1 MANSQRGARP
11 FPMQMILINGSNPL
25 RDPVLPGAHVWRM
38 PLGRSIFLSRQIRG
52 LVLKLILTGRYWTYS
67 AFLIRVKISHKDGLA
82 CQWRIT
88 FFPWT
93 LAPNDERRLL
103 NRNQFWAYLTC
114 LIPVILQGMTF
125 FLIFILRFL
134 VTISYRLPIIIW
146 QYASYIFA
154 ILVSF
159 FFFYLISAL

>member
-25 RDPVLPGAHVWRM
+25 RDPVLSGAHVWRV
-38 PLGRSIFLSRQIRG
+38 PLGRSIFICRQIRG
-52 LVLKLILTGRYWTYS
+52 LVLQFILTGRNWTYS
-67 AFLIRVKISHKDGLA
+67 AVLIGVKISPKDGLA
-82 CQWRIT
+82 SEWRLT

-103 NRNQFWAYLTC
+103 NRNQFRAYLTC

-125 FLIFILRFL
+125 LLDFH
-134 VTISYRLPIIIW
+134 TSISCY
-146 QYASYIFA
+146 
-154 ILVSF
+154 
-159 FFFYLISAL
+159 YLI

>member
-25 RDPVLPGAHVWRM
+25 RDPVLSGAHVWRV
-38 PLGRSIFLSRQIRG
+38 PLGRSIILCRQIRG
-52 LVLKLILTGRYWTYS
+52 LVLQFILTGRNWTYS
-67 AFLIRVKISHKDGLA
+67 AFLIGVKISHKDGLA

-103 NRNQFWAYLTC
+103 IENNSGRIWLALG
-114 LIPVILQGMTF
+114 IPVILQGMTF
-125 FLIFILRFL
+125 FLIFILRSL
-134 VTISYRLPIIIW
+134 VTIAYRLPIIIW
-146 QYASYIFA
+146 QYASYIFT

-159 FFFYLISAL
+159 FFT